1 MTVAATTKIG
11 FGTAS
16 RRLFAVFAEGDRGD
30 GMGRI
35 MTRAS
40 ASSRR
45 SYTTSKSPLST
56 YNDSFSLAGK
66 NKKST
71 SATNSSDT
79 SDDSSN
85 SKRTFTSLNCDTPY
99 QLCFLRH
106 GQSTWNRDNRF
117 IGWTDT
123 PLTDDGVLE
132 ARVAGQMLSRS
143 GMRFDEVHTSLL
155 RRCIRTTNL
164 VLMELGQEYI
174 PVHKH
179 WRLNERSYGAL
190 VGKNKKDAV
199 KKFGEQQVKIWR
211 RSYDV
216 PPPPMTEDHEFHP
229 ARDPRYGHVSETLK
243 AISVY
248 IFLKRCV
255 ISQCHHL
262 VGLSIFQM
270 LREIPLSESL
280 ADTVNRSS
288 VYWDQVLAPALQ
300 QGKTLL
306 VVGHE
311 NNLRSLLMRLE
322 DIPAEDMIEL
332 SLPRAVPLA
341 YRLDPNT
348 LKPLDRPDGR
358 KDEATGL
365 LRGEWLGGDD
375 AVKQILERDHKNV
388 YDTTVKENL
397 EVGEK
402 RDSWNSLMSFIM
414 GNPSSYQKAVGVDD
428 FEAGKPVPGNN
439 RDPLEDCRR
448 TTKVA

>member
-1 MTVAATTKIG
+1 
-11 FGTAS
+11 
-16 RRLFAVFAEGDRGD
+16 
-30 GMGRI
+30 
-35 MTRAS
+35 
-40 ASSRR
+40 
-45 SYTTSKSPLST
+45 
-56 YNDSFSLAGK
+56 
-66 NKKST
+66 
-71 SATNSSDT
+71 
-79 SDDSSN
+79 
-85 SKRTFTSLNCDTPY
+85 
-99 QLCFLRH
+99 
-106 GQSTWNRDNRF
+106 
-117 IGWTDT
+117 
-123 PLTDDGVLE
+123 
-132 ARVAGQMLSRS
+132 
-143 GMRFDEVHTSLL
+143 
-155 RRCIRTTNL
+155 
-164 VLMELGQEYI
+164 
-174 PVHKH
+174 
-179 WRLNERSYGAL
+179 
-190 VGKNKKDAV
+190 
-199 KKFGEQQVKIWR
+199 
-211 RSYDV
+211 
-216 PPPPMTEDHEFHP
+216 
-229 ARDPRYGHVSETLK
+229 
-243 AISVY
+243 
-248 IFLKRCV
+248 
-255 ISQCHHL
+255 
-262 VGLSIFQM
+262 M